1 MVDGKQDTGK
11 PSNSQGRSG
20 RRRRRGRGGNKS
32 GADRQADASNASGAG
47 TPVSGG
53 SANRNRPPEGQSQ
66 RPQNRGQ
73 KPHGAKNNKGNQQ
86 QKAQRP
92 IESQLKGER
101 KQEQEK
107 PEPPFVHVEKRY
119 GVVIYDTIQAARADI
134 PTLTEKT
141 NDVDQLNV
149 VIRAEGHMD
158 DPELTTIPKVKVFAG
173 TAWTLIHERR
183 LHDGW
188 YDSPR

>member
-1 MVDGKQDTGK
+1 MAGSSV
-11 PSNSQGRSG
+11 
-20 RRRRRGRGGNKS
+20 GG
-32 GADRQADASNASGAG
+32 
-47 TPVSGG
+47 GG
-53 SANRNRPPEGQSQ
+53 RNRPTEGQNQ
-66 RPQNRGQ
+66 RPPNRSQ

-86 QKAQRP
+86 QKGQRP
-92 IESQLKGER
+92 ADTQRKSER
-101 KQEQEK
+101 KPPEQEK
-107 PEPPFVHVEKRY
+107 IEPAFVHVEKRY

-134 PTLTEKT
+134 PTLTEKI

>member
-1 MVDGKQDTGK
+1 MVEGKQDTSK

-20 RRRRRGRGGNKS
+20 RRRRRGRGGSKS
-32 GADRQADASNASGAG
+32 GGDRPADASSAANGAG
-47 TPVSGG
+47 NHGG
-53 SANRNRPPEGQSQ
+53 GGIRNRPSEGQNQ
-66 RPQNRGQ
+66 RPQNRGH
-73 KPHGAKNNKGNQQ
+73 KPQGAKNHKGNQQ
-86 QKAQRP
+86 QKGQRPAEAQR
-92 IESQLKGER
+92 KGER

-158 DPELTTIPKVKVFAG
+158 DPELTTIPKVKLFAG

-183 LHDGW
+183 LQDGW

>member
-1 MVDGKQDTGK
+1 MVDGNQDTSK

-20 RRRRRGRGGNKS
+20 RRRRRGRGSNKS
-32 GADRQADASNASGAG
+32 GDDRPSDAANGSTAGNTVGSG
-47 TPVSGG
+47 SG
-53 SANRNRPPEGQSQ
+53 NRPPEGQSQ

-73 KPHGAKNNKGNQQ
+73 KPQGA
-86 QKAQRP
+86 
-92 IESQLKGER
+92 R

-134 PTLTEKT
+134 PTLTEKIK
-141 NDVDQLNV
+141 DIDQLNV

-183 LHDGW
+183 LQDGW

>member
-1 MVDGKQDTGK
+1 MVDGNQDTSK

-20 RRRRRGRGGNKS
+20 RRRRRGRGSNKS
-32 GADRQADASNASGAG
+32 GDDRPSDAANGSTAGNTVGSG
-47 TPVSGG
+47 SG
-53 SANRNRPPEGQSQ
+53 NRPPEGQSQ

-73 KPHGAKNNKGNQQ
+73 KPQGAKNNKGNQQ
-86 QKAQRP
+86 QQGPRPAEAQR
-92 IESQLKGER
+92 KGER

-134 PTLTEKT
+134 PTLTEKIK
-141 NDVDQLNV
+141 DIDQLNV

-183 LHDGW
+183 LQDGW